1 MFALDSV
8 LRETWMNLRGKHASL
23 FVTLLMVS
31 FSFVVF
37 DTFLVV
43 TWNLESLL
51 REEQE
56 AVGIEVF
63 LENNLAEEDGRRLG
77 DILTGME
84 GVRSVYYV
92 SHLEAEAVFRV
103 EFPEQEE
110 MLDILSDRFL
120 LPASLQISLHPGYR
134 NAESVE
140 RLAGTFGGMNGVE
153 DVIYGEEYLP
163 ELTGTVRALGRL
175 VLFAG
180 LILVVSISLVVS
192 STIRLAVTRRAL
204 TVEIMSIVGAP
215 GWFLRMPFLLEGTML
230 GLAGS
235 AGGMLLAAVVSA
247 ILSPTVPHSFMPSSW
262 ILGVLTLG
270 TFVGGIGSWMGLLS
284 GIPKPR

>member
-1 MFALDSV
+1 MLDSV
-8 LRETWMNLRGKHASL
+8 FRETWLNLRGKHSSIL
-23 FVTLLMVS
+23 VTLLMVS

-43 TWNLESLL
+43 TWNLETLL
-51 REEQE
+51 RQEQE

-63 LENNLAEEDGRRLG
+63 LENELSEEDGRRLG
-77 DILTGME
+77 DVLTGME

-92 SHLEAEAVFRV
+92 SHLEAEAVFRA
-103 EFPEQEE
+103 EFPEQEG

-134 NAESVE
+134 NSESVE
-140 RLAGTFGGMNGVE
+140 RLALMIMGMDGVE
-153 DVIYGEEYLP
+153 DVIYGEEFLP

-180 LILVVSISLVVS
+180 LVLVVSISLVVA

-215 GWFLRMPFLLEGTML
+215 GWFLRMPFLLEGTGL

-262 ILGVLTLG
+262 IIGVLALG
-270 TFVGGIGSWMGLLS
+270 AIVGGFGSWMGLAS
-284 GIPKPR
+284 GIPKPRS